1 MKKYLLFSTNNQYA
15 VDNVSFCIS
24 YENEMQLSQ
33 LRDVCTYSFMTLS
46 PIGKPEGGV
55 ITFEEALEKIKSLVL
70 HREALKLFKSGTKII
85 ELPDSDH
92 IRVDFI
98 DGQPIIDSMTRFSDE
113 CIILKYEHKFIQK
126 LLEIFPNNLGYHQTR
141 AKFAVHNWSKTV
153 GNKYYRYQYTVCD
166 NRIIELCDIYTKELE
181 EL

>member
-1 MKKYLLFSTNNQYA
+1 MKKYLLFSTNNKYA

-24 YENEMQLSQ
+24 YETEDQLSQ
-33 LRDVCTYSFMTLS
+33 LKDVCTYSFMTLS
-46 PIGKPEGGV
+46 PIGKPEGGA
-55 ITFEEALEKIKSLVL
+55 ITFEEAVEKIKSLVL
-70 HREALKLFKSGTKII
+70 HREALKLFQSVTNIV

-98 DGQPIIDSMTRFSDE
+98 DGQPIIDLMTSFSDE
-113 CIILKYEHKFIQK
+113 CIILKYEHKLIQQ
-126 LLEIFPNNLGYHQTR
+126 LLEIFPNNLGYHRTR

-153 GNKYYRYQYTVCD
+153 KNKYYHYQYTVCD